1 MVRET
6 MVNQD
11 VSFYIKIAKT
21 KQNFRK
27 VKLVSKYT
35 TGIVLFVIVLETIF
49 FFLNNGEWEGSL
61 PINMWPY
68 FLFMGFNA
76 LCYVYTKNKRV
87 QVTKDNYI
95 KIERFIGLY
104 VFSLASFGVIISLA
118 DRSGYNHLMI
128 YTLIMLVSCSFF
140 VLNKVQIMIPITIA
154 GLVLVVGLYF
164 LQGNTEVFRSQLL
177 YLMALFPVTY
187 FLSRAF
193 YFTFR
198 HTMKIQARL
207 KSEVETSRRLSEELR
222 DANKKL
228 AIQASID
235 PLTNLYNRR
244 AINEYIEK
252 LEKRTAKQSYLLSA
266 VVLDIDYF
274 KLYNDTYGHTNG
286 DEVLKK
292 IGEVLLQVAKKYNI
306 FIARWGGEEFTL
318 LIDDQ
323 SESKVRQ
330 ICEEV
335 IHEIHSLQLEHRA
348 SLVDRVVTVSMGAH
362 TQIVNTPSDI
372 LLCIEHADATLYS
385 VKENGRNAYKHR
397 IIA

>member
-1 MVRET
+1 MINE
-6 MVNQD
+6 D
-11 VSFYIKIAKT
+11 VSFYIKLAKT
-21 KQNFRK
+21 KQNFRR

-35 TGIVLFVIVLETIF
+35 TGIVLFVIILEAIF
-49 FFLNNGEWEGSL
+49 FLLNNGEWDGML
-61 PINMWPY
+61 PVNIWPY

-76 LCYVYTKNKRV
+76 FCYLYTKNKGV
-87 QVTKDNYI
+87 QVTKNNYK

-104 VFSLASFGVIISLA
+104 VFSLASFGVIISLT
-118 DRSGYNHLMI
+118 DQSGYNYLMI

-140 VLNKVQIMIPITIA
+140 VLNKIQILIPITIA
-154 GLVLVVGLYF
+154 GLVLVVGLYV
-164 LQGNTEVFRSQLL
+164 LQGNTEQFRSQLL

-193 YFTFR
+193 SFTFR
-198 HTMKIQARL
+198 HTMNIQARL
-207 KSEVETSRRLSEELR
+207 KSEVEMTKKLSEELR
-222 DANKKL
+222 EANKKL

-244 AINEYIEK
+244 AINEYIEQ
-252 LEKRTAKQSYLLSA
+252 LEQRTLKRPYLLSA

-274 KLYNDTYGHTNG
+274 KLYNDTYGHTSG

-292 IGEVLLQVAKKYNI
+292 VGAVLLHVAKKHKV
-306 FIARWGGEEFTL
+306 FIARWGGEEFTVL
-318 LIDDQ
+318 MDEQ
-323 SESKVRQ
+323 NERNVQQ
-330 ICEEV
+330 ICEEI

-362 TQIVNTPSDI
+362 TQIAKTPGDI
-372 LLCIEHADATLYS
+372 LACIEQADDALYN
-385 VKENGRNAYKHR
+385 VKQNGRNNYEHR

>member
-1 MVRET
+1 MINE
-6 MVNQD
+6 D
-11 VSFYIKIAKT
+11 VSFYIKLAKT
-21 KQNFRK
+21 KQNFRR

-35 TGIVLFVIVLETIF
+35 TGIVLFVIILEAIF
-49 FFLNNGEWEGSL
+49 FLLNNGEWDGML
-61 PINMWPY
+61 PATIWPY

-76 LCYVYTKNKRV
+76 FCYLYTKNKGA
-87 QVTKDNYI
+87 QVTQNNYK
-95 KIERFIGLY
+95 KIEWFIGLY

-118 DRSGYNHLMI
+118 DQSGYNYLMI

-140 VLNKVQIMIPITIA
+140 VLNKIQILIPITIA
-154 GLVLVVGLYF
+154 GLVLVGGLYV
-164 LQGNTEVFRSQLL
+164 LQGNTEQFRSQLL

-198 HTMKIQARL
+198 HTVNIQARL
-207 KSEVETSRRLSEELR
+207 KSEVEMTKKLSEELR
-222 DANKKL
+222 EANKKL

-244 AINEYIEK
+244 AINEYIEQ
-252 LEKRTAKQSYLLSA
+252 LEQRTLKHPYLLSA

-274 KLYNDTYGHTNG
+274 KLYNDTYGHTSG

-292 IGEVLLQVAKKYNI
+292 VGAVLLQVAKKHKV
-306 FIARWGGEEFTL
+306 FIARWGGEEFTVL
-318 LIDDQ
+318 MDEQ
-323 SESKVRQ
+323 SERNVQQ
-330 ICEEV
+330 ICEEI

-362 TQIVNTPSDI
+362 TQIAKTPGDI
-372 LLCIEHADATLYS
+372 LACIEQADAALYN
-385 VKENGRNAYKHR
+385 VKQNGRNNYEHR

>member
-1 MVRET
+1 MINE
-6 MVNQD
+6 D
-11 VSFYIKIAKT
+11 VSFYIKLAKT

-35 TGIVLFVIVLETIF
+35 TGIVLFVIILEAIF
-49 FFLNNGEWEGSL
+49 FLLNNGEWDGML
-61 PINMWPY
+61 PVTIWPY

-76 LCYVYTKNKRV
+76 CCYLYTKNKRV
-87 QVTKDNYI
+87 QVSKNNYK

-104 VFSLASFGVIISLA
+104 IFSLASFGVIISLT
-118 DRSGYNHLMI
+118 DQSGYNYLMI

-140 VLNKVQIMIPITIA
+140 VLNKVQILIPITIA
-154 GLVLVVGLYF
+154 GLVLVAGLYV
-164 LQGNTEVFRSQLL
+164 LQGNTEQFRSHLL

-198 HTMKIQARL
+198 HTMNIQARL
-207 KSEVETSRRLSEELR
+207 KSEVEMTKKLSEELR
-222 DANKKL
+222 EANKKL

-244 AINEYIEK
+244 AINEYIEQ
-252 LEKRTAKQSYLLSA
+252 LEQRTLKHPYLLSA

-274 KLYNDTYGHTNG
+274 KLYNDTYGHTSG

-292 IGEVLLQVAKKYNI
+292 VGAVLLQVAKKHKV
-306 FIARWGGEEFTL
+306 FIARWGGEEFTVL
-318 LIDDQ
+318 MDEQ
-323 SESKVRQ
+323 SERKVQQ
-330 ICEEV
+330 ICEE
-335 IHEIHSLQLEHRA
+335 IIDEIHSLQLEHRA
-348 SLVDRVVTVSMGAH
+348 SLVDRFVTVSMGAH
-362 TQIVNTPSDI
+362 TQMAKTPSDI
-372 LLCIEHADATLYS
+372 LACIEQADAALYN
-385 VKENGRNAYKHR
+385 VKENGRNHYEHR

>member
-1 MVRET
+1 MIHE
-6 MVNQD
+6 D
-11 VSFYIKIAKT
+11 VSFYIKLAKT
-21 KQNFRK
+21 KQNFRR

-35 TGIVLFVIVLETIF
+35 TGIVLFVIILEAIF
-49 FFLNNGEWEGSL
+49 FLLNNGEWDGML
-61 PINMWPY
+61 PATIWPY

-76 LCYVYTKNKRV
+76 FCYLYTKNKGV
-87 QVTKDNYI
+87 QVTKNNYK

-104 VFSLASFGVIISLA
+104 VFSLASFGVIISLT
-118 DRSGYNHLMI
+118 DQSGYNYLMI

-140 VLNKVQIMIPITIA
+140 VLNKIQILIPITIA
-154 GLVLVVGLYF
+154 GLVLVGGLYV
-164 LQGNTEVFRSQLL
+164 LQGNTEQFRSQLL

-198 HTMKIQARL
+198 HTMNIQARL
-207 KSEVETSRRLSEELR
+207 KSEVEMTKKLSEELR
-222 DANKKL
+222 EANKKL

-244 AINEYIEK
+244 AINEYIK
-252 LEKRTAKQSYLLSA
+252 QLEQRTLKHPYLLSA

-274 KLYNDTYGHTNG
+274 KLYNDTYGHTSG

-292 IGEVLLQVAKKYNI
+292 VGAVLLQVAKKHKV
-306 FIARWGGEEFTL
+306 FIARWGGEEFTVL
-318 LIDDQ
+318 VDEQ
-323 SESKVRQ
+323 SERKVQQ
-330 ICEEV
+330 ICEE
-335 IHEIHSLQLEHRA
+335 IIDGIHSLQLEHRA

-362 TQIVNTPSDI
+362 TQMAKTPGDI
-372 LLCIEHADATLYS
+372 LACIEHADAALYN
-385 VKENGRNAYKHR
+385 VKQNGRNNYEHR

>member
-1 MVRET
+1 MKVMINE
-6 MVNQD
+6 D
-11 VSFYIKIAKT
+11 VSFYIKLAKT

-35 TGIVLFVIVLETIF
+35 TGIVLFVIILEAIF
-49 FFLNNGEWEGSL
+49 FLLNNGEWDGML
-61 PINMWPY
+61 PVTIWPY

-76 LCYVYTKNKRV
+76 CCYLYTKNKRV
-87 QVTKDNYI
+87 QVSKNNYK

-104 VFSLASFGVIISLA
+104 IFSLASFGVIISLT
-118 DRSGYNHLMI
+118 DQSGYNYLMI

-140 VLNKVQIMIPITIA
+140 VLNKVQILIPITIA
-154 GLVLVVGLYF
+154 GLVLVAGLYV
-164 LQGNTEVFRSQLL
+164 LQGNTEQFRSQLL

-198 HTMKIQARL
+198 HTMNIQARL
-207 KSEVETSRRLSEELR
+207 KSEVEMTKKLSEELR
-222 DANKKL
+222 EANKKL

-244 AINEYIEK
+244 AINEYIEQ
-252 LEKRTAKQSYLLSA
+252 LEQRTLKHPYLLSA

-274 KLYNDTYGHTNG
+274 KLYNDTYGHTSG

-292 IGEVLLQVAKKYNI
+292 VGAVLLQVAKKHKV
-306 FIARWGGEEFTL
+306 FIARWGGEEFTVL
-318 LIDDQ
+318 MDEQ
-323 SESKVRQ
+323 SERKVQQ
-330 ICEEV
+330 ICEE
-335 IHEIHSLQLEHRA
+335 IIDEIHSLQLEHRA

-362 TQIVNTPSDI
+362 TQMAKTPGDI
-372 LLCIEHADATLYS
+372 LACIEQADAALYN
-385 VKENGRNAYKHR
+385 VKENGRNHYEHR

>member
-1 MVRET
+1 
-6 MVNQD
+6 MVNED
-11 VSFYIKIAKT
+11 VSFYIKLAKT

-35 TGIVLFVIVLETIF
+35 TGIVLFVIILEAMF
-49 FFLNNGEWEGSL
+49 FFLNNGEWDGML
-61 PINMWPY
+61 PINIWPY

-76 LCYVYTKNKRV
+76 FCYVYTKNKRV
-87 QVTKDNYI
+87 QVTKNNYK

-118 DRSGYNHLMI
+118 DQSGYNHLMI
-128 YTLIMLVSCSFF
+128 YTLIMLVSCSYF
-140 VLNKVQIMIPITIA
+140 VLNKIQILIPITIA
-154 GLVLVVGLYF
+154 GFVLVAGLYF
-164 LQGNTEVFRSQLL
+164 FQGNTAEFRSQLL

-193 YFTFR
+193 YLTFS
-198 HTMKIQARL
+198 HTMNIQARL
-207 KSEVETSRRLSEELR
+207 KSEVEMTKKLSEELR
-222 DANKKL
+222 EANKKL

-244 AINEYIEK
+244 AINEYIEQ
-252 LEKRTAKQSYLLSA
+252 LEKRTSEQSYLLSA

-274 KLYNDTYGHTNG
+274 KLYNDTYGHTSG
-286 DEVLKK
+286 DAVLKK
-292 IGEVLLQVAKKYNI
+292 VGEVLLRVAKKYKV
-306 FIARWGGEEFTL
+306 FIARWGGEEFTV
-318 LIDDQ
+318 LIDEQ
-323 SESKVRQ
+323 SESKVQQ
-330 ICEEV
+330 ICEEI

-362 TQIVNTPSDI
+362 TQLATTPGDI
-372 LLCIEHADATLYS
+372 LACIEYADAALYS
-385 VKENGRNAYKHR
+385 VKENGRNNYEHR

>member
-1 MVRET
+1 MINEG
-6 MVNQD
+6 
-11 VSFYIKIAKT
+11 VSFYIKLAKT

-35 TGIVLFVIVLETIF
+35 TGIVLFVIILEAIF
-49 FFLNNGEWEGSL
+49 FLLNNGEWDGML
-61 PINMWPY
+61 PVTIWPY

-76 LCYVYTKNKRV
+76 CCYLYTKNKRV
-87 QVTKDNYI
+87 QVSKNNYK

-104 VFSLASFGVIISLA
+104 IFSLASFGVIISLT
-118 DRSGYNHLMI
+118 DQSGYNYLMI

-140 VLNKVQIMIPITIA
+140 VLNKVQILIPITIA
-154 GLVLVVGLYF
+154 GLVLVAGLYV
-164 LQGNTEVFRSQLL
+164 LQGNTEQFRSQLL

-198 HTMKIQARL
+198 HTMNIQARL
-207 KSEVETSRRLSEELR
+207 KSEVEMTKKLSEELR
-222 DANKKL
+222 EANKKL

-244 AINEYIEK
+244 AINEYIEQ
-252 LEKRTAKQSYLLSA
+252 LEQRTLKHPYLLSA

-274 KLYNDTYGHTNG
+274 KLYNDTYGHTSG

-292 IGEVLLQVAKKYNI
+292 VGAVLLQVAKKHKV
-306 FIARWGGEEFTL
+306 FIARWGGEEFTVL
-318 LIDDQ
+318 MDEQ
-323 SESKVRQ
+323 SERKVQQ
-330 ICEEV
+330 ICEE
-335 IHEIHSLQLEHRA
+335 IIDEIHSLQLEHRA

-362 TQIVNTPSDI
+362 TQMAKTPGDI
-372 LLCIEHADATLYS
+372 LACIEQADAALYN
-385 VKENGRNAYKHR
+385 VKENGRNHYEHR

>member
-1 MVRET
+1 MINEG
-6 MVNQD
+6 
-11 VSFYIKIAKT
+11 VSFYIKLAKT

-35 TGIVLFVIVLETIF
+35 TGIVLFVIILEAIF
-49 FFLNNGEWEGSL
+49 FLLNNGEWDGML
-61 PINMWPY
+61 PVTIWPY

-76 LCYVYTKNKRV
+76 CCYLYTKNKRV
-87 QVTKDNYI
+87 QVSKNNYK

-104 VFSLASFGVIISLA
+104 IFSLASFGVIISLT
-118 DRSGYNHLMI
+118 DQSGYNYLMI

-140 VLNKVQIMIPITIA
+140 VLNKVQILIPITIA
-154 GLVLVVGLYF
+154 GLVLVAGLYV
-164 LQGNTEVFRSQLL
+164 LQGNTEQFRSQLL

-198 HTMKIQARL
+198 HTMNIQARL
-207 KSEVETSRRLSEELR
+207 KSEVEMTKKLSEELR
-222 DANKKL
+222 EANKKL

-244 AINEYIEK
+244 AINEYIEQ
-252 LEKRTAKQSYLLSA
+252 LEQCTLKHPYLLSV

-274 KLYNDTYGHTNG
+274 KLYNDTYGHTSG

-292 IGEVLLQVAKKYNI
+292 VGAVLLQVAKKHKV
-306 FIARWGGEEFTL
+306 FIARWGGEEFTVL
-318 LIDDQ
+318 MDEQ
-323 SESKVRQ
+323 SERKVQQ
-330 ICEEV
+330 ICEE
-335 IHEIHSLQLEHRA
+335 IIDEIHSLQLEHRA
-348 SLVDRVVTVSMGAH
+348 SLVDRFVTVSMGAH
-362 TQIVNTPSDI
+362 TQMAKTPGDI
-372 LLCIEHADATLYS
+372 LACIEQADAALYN
-385 VKENGRNAYKHR
+385 VKENGRNHYEHR